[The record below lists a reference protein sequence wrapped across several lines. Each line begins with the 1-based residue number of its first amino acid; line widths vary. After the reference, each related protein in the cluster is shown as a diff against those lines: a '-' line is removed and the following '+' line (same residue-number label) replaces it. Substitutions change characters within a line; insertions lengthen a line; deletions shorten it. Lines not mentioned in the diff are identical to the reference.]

1 MYYYN
6 IHSFFLFYSTTNIEY
21 LFYSPLPSG
30 KAFGNSILI
39 LILKTYD
46 MALANFDFLNF
57 CHKDG
62 FFSNIIDFSYS
73 SALLFAS
80 YISTNSFIGFV
91 SSISTTCETTF
102 FSVAFSSGASTTF
115 SIFSAFF
122 SSIFSTSCA
131 SAISSIFTSSCTF
144 SDSLT
149 AFPKSTGFG
158 ITFNASATSIP
169 I

>member
-46 MALANFDFLNF
+46 IALANFDFLNF

-73 SALLFAS
+73 SALLFSS

-102 FSVAFSSGASTTF
+102 FSVAFSFGASTTF
-115 SIFSAFF
+115 STYF
-122 SSIFSTSCA
+122 SSIFSASCA
-131 SAISSIFTSSCTF
+131 SEISSIFTSSCTF
-144 SDSLT
+144 SASLT
-149 AFPKSTGFG
+149 AVPKSTGFG

>member
-1 MYYYN
+1 METNMKILFN
-6 IHSFFLFYSTTNIEY
+6 IKNECTITTYIRFFSFTQQLIFEP

-39 LILKTYD
+39 LILNTYD
-46 MALANFDFLNF
+46 TALANFEFLNL

-80 YISTNSFIGFV
+80 YISTNSFIGLV

-122 SSIFSTSCA
+122 SSIF
-131 SAISSIFTSSCTF
+131 
-144 SDSLT
+144 
-149 AFPKSTGFG
+149 
-158 ITFNASATSIP
+158 
-169 I
+169 